1 MRRRALEVHGQTAV
15 ETAAMLAVVVTIIVA
30 VSTVDVP
37 GDIRKGISDTV
48 CRIDLG
54 RECGSSG
61 VAARSPTRGDRDGD
75 GLSDRKERRL
85 GTARG
90 DADSDGDGITDGDEV
105 RRRLNPRSRDSDKD
119 GIQDAREAQLAR
131 SHRLDPRRADTDG
144 DGLLDGAELA
154 AGTPAYDGDLDK
166 DNLGGNPDASGRG
179 DDLTDYEEIFRHG
192 TDPKRTDTD
201 EDGVDD
207 GDEVRAGTNPLVDER
222 SLGTKVGTDLTDFLL
237 DDPSNLSIKGIAKG
251 LGKGLGKLGAK
262 LGIKQGDEAVDDA
275 ADAIADA
282 RKRRQDAAES
292 TPPTQGKLKIDEGGD
307 FSESERRVAQ
317 QLADEGR
324 DVHLRVPTGRGRTSD
339 LVVDGVPWDVYTPQT
354 SNPDR
359 IISAIASKGSQV
371 EGGGVVI
378 DLSQT
383 TVTRDQLGNVL
394 ERVRGTGARV
404 SDVRV
409 IE

>member
-1 MRRRALEVHGQTAV
+1 MRRRALEQHGQTAI
-15 ETAAMLAVVVTIIVA
+15 EYAGLLAVVATVFLVLAA
-30 VSTVDVP
+30 VDLP
-37 GDIRKGISDTV
+37 GDMRKGIADAV
-48 CRIDLG
+48 CKIDLG
-54 RECGSSG
+54 RECGSRG
-61 VAARSPTRGDRDGD
+61 DQARAGKPGDRDGD

-85 GTARG
+85 GTAQG

-105 RRRLNPRSRDSDKD
+105 RRKMDPRSRDTDKD

-131 SHRLDPRRADTDG
+131 SKRLDPLRPDTDG

-154 AGTPAYDGDLDK
+154 AGTPAYDGDLDD
-166 DNLGGNPDASGRG
+166 DNLGGNPDASGLG
-179 DDLTDYEEIFRHG
+179 DDLTDYEEIFRYG

-201 EDGVDD
+201 EDGVND

-222 SLGTKVGTDLTDFLL
+222 SLGTKVGLGLTNFFL
-237 DDPSNLSIKGIAKG
+237 DDPSNLSLKGIAKG
-251 LGKGLGKLGAK
+251 LGKGLGKLGSK
-262 LGIKQGDEAVDDA
+262 LGIKQGDEALEDA
-275 ADAIADA
+275 ADAIAEA
-282 RKRRQDAAES
+282 RKRKKAATE
-292 TPPTQGKLKIDEGGD
+292 TAPAGRGKLKIDEGD

-324 DVHLRVPTGRGRTSD
+324 DVHLRVPTGKGRTSD
-339 LVVDGVPWDVYTPQT
+339 LVVDGVPWDVYTPKT

-359 IISAIASKGSQV
+359 IISAVASKGSQV

-378 DLSQT
+378 DLSQSS
-383 TVTRDQLGNVL
+383 VTRDQLGNVL

-404 SDVRV
+404 SDVRI